1 VILYVHDGD
10 GDEERESGATIEF
23 DSFLCSETKEPE
35 YRVGGV
41 TGEADGDSTVVR
53 VRHEFVR

>member
-1 VILYVHDGD
+1 VHD